1 MTPGPKD
8 PESFLAQPARDR
20 QGAQSNDWRRAMAD
34 KAKRVDYYSI
44 EIPDQPGEA
53 FRILAKFKE
62 SGVNFL
68 SITGFPASVL
78 GKGQIS
84 LMPENGESFLKA
96 AKTVGVAVGA
106 AKKAFLVQGSD
117 RVGAAAETF
126 KKLADAKINMRAY
139 NAGSSQGNFGLVI
152 WVAAEDVDV
161 AAKALGT

>member
-1 MTPGPKD
+1 
-8 PESFLAQPARDR
+8 
-20 QGAQSNDWRRAMAD
+20 MAD

-68 SITGFPASVL
+68 SITGFRTSV

-96 AKTVGVAVGA
+96 AKTVGVTVGA